1 VASGSGGYEES
12 GADTVVDNAIVTPF
26 GPEDDDNHAGLG
38 SRPRRLGPRSR
49 DVGMVARRPHE
60 KDPCIEPVKPA
71 TGDDRG
77 HRPVRGGTAM
87 PRARKPAQVP
97 VPSGPRPP
105 TARETRL
112 ALAEVGKYEELEAIL
127 KETHPSILDV
137 EEIWSFVLRA
147 MEVRSRQDPERFSA
161 DIYAAMVSFSSYMAV
176 RARHV
181 LGRRLLHQGE
191 AVRAGDPA
199 GIDPHLYEDHLP
211 KLVELQGHV
220 AELLQGQ
227 ATTARSWQM
236 ARRGRIENDKA
247 ERASSR
253 PTRMLSAE
261 VAAPSEATP
270 AQDAT
275 DPWRTGKPVV
285 LNGHPLPTHANGMP
299 KNRLEGLLG
308 VLGSGVGE
316 APHD

>member
-1 VASGSGGYEES
+1 
-12 GADTVVDNAIVTPF
+12 
-26 GPEDDDNHAGLG
+26 
-38 SRPRRLGPRSR
+38 
-49 DVGMVARRPHE
+49 
-60 KDPCIEPVKPA
+60 
-71 TGDDRG
+71 
-77 HRPVRGGTAM
+77 M

-112 ALAEVGKYEELEAIL
+112 ALAEAGKYEELVTIL
-127 KETHPSILDV
+127 KETHPSILDF

-147 MEVRSRQDPERFSA
+147 MEVRARQDPERFAA
-161 DIYAAMVSFSSYMAV
+161 DVYASMVSFTSYMAM
-176 RARHV
+176 RARFF
-181 LGRRLLHQGE
+181 LDRRLLHQGE

-199 GIDPHLYEDHLP
+199 GIDPHVYEDHLP

-253 PTRMLSAE
+253 PPRMPTAE
-261 VAAPSEATP
+261 AVAPSETAP
-270 AQDAT
+270 AQDGN
-275 DPWRTGKPVV
+275 DPERTGEPVV
-285 LNGHPLPTHANGMP
+285 LNGHPAATHANGKP
-299 KNRLEGLLG
+299 TNRLEGLLG
-308 VLGSGVGE
+308 VLG
-316 APHD
+316 